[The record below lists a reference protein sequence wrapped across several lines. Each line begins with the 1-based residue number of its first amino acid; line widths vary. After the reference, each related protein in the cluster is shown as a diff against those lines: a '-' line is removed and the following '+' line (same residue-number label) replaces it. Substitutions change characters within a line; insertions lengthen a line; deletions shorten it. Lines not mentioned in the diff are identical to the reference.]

1 MLHRL
6 LLTLLISFA
15 PLVKADIGD
24 VYFCTTTGIHD
35 VKGGELNSYAQQR
48 FKFKWNENS
57 IDFGGSDSYFGDAS
71 IPIFKNYNLIET
83 FHALTEL
90 RLTTIFFTEG
100 RFRYVEVRNHSGL
113 SGQKKEA
120 KMILANCDK
129 F

>member
-1 MLHRL
+1 MLRRL

-35 VKGGELNSYAQQR
+35 VKGGELNSYAQQS

-57 IDFGGSDSYFGDAS
+57 IDFGGSDSYFENAS
-71 IPIFKNYNLIET
+71 MPIFKNYNLIEM

-90 RLTTIFFTEG
+90 RLCTIFFSEG
-100 RFRYVEVRNHSGL
+100 RFRYVEVSNQSDF
-113 SGQKKEA
+113 SGQSKVA
-120 KMILANCDK
+120 KMIVAN
-129 F
+129 